1 MSEIAGVIVFYLFI
15 LLGISVLIYGFF
27 VVDYF
32 LFPIGFFLIIG
43 AFLLKLEFNVSV
55 LFWKNDD

>member
-1 MSEIAGVIVFYLFI
+1 MSEIAGVIAFFIFI
-15 LLGISVLIYGFF
+15 LLGISVLIYGFL

-32 LFPIGFFLIIG
+32 LFPIGIFLIIG
-43 AFLLKLEFNVSV
+43 AFLLKFEFNVSV